1 MKELTLSELREIYPS
16 IKATSKKRFLELV
29 AEQQESVD
37 DLAALEADGVENEY
51 LASQKNVND
60 FKESK
65 SDKITQGLNTDEL
78 TWYNIVDYILSESK
92 SNKKILIKTEST
104 FDADFLFQHLKE
116 KLFPVLEESN
126 TVLMASSTRRDIHM
140 NGSCYVRLVC
150 QANYTHIKRLIA
162 YNTFK
167 TVVN

>member
-1 MKELTLSELREIYPS
+1 MQELSLSELREIYPD
-16 IKATSKKRFLELV
+16 IKATSKKKFLELV
-29 AEQQESVD
+29 AEQEEVVVEEILEKEEEVAVAVVSISVS
-37 DLAALEADGVENEY
+37 N
-51 LASQKNVND
+51 S
-60 FKESK
+60 S
-65 SDKITQGLNTDEL
+65 EL
-78 TWYNIVDYILSESK
+78 TWYNIVDYIVGESK
-92 SNKKILIKTEST
+92 SNKKILIKTESS

-126 TVLMASSTRRDIHM
+126 TMLMASSTRRDMHI

-167 TVVN
+167 EVVN

>member
-1 MKELTLSELREIYPS
+1 MQELSLSELREIYPD
-16 IKATSKKRFLELV
+16 IKATSKKKFLELV
-29 AEQQESVD
+29 AEQEEVVVEEILEKEEEVAVAVVSLSVS
-37 DLAALEADGVENEY
+37 N
-51 LASQKNVND
+51 S
-60 FKESK
+60 S
-65 SDKITQGLNTDEL
+65 EL
-78 TWYNIVDYILSESK
+78 TWYNIVDYIVGESK
-92 SNKKILIKTEST
+92 SNKKILIKTESS

-126 TVLMASSTRRDIHM
+126 TMLMASSTRRDMHI

-167 TVVN
+167 EVVN

>member
-1 MKELTLSELREIYPS
+1 MQELSLSELREIYPD

-29 AEQQESVD
+29 AEQEEVVIEEVIEEVVEEVVVSVP
-37 DLAALEADGVENEY
+37 V
-51 LASQKNVND
+51 
-60 FKESK
+60 
-65 SDKITQGLNTDEL
+65 SDSDEL
-78 TWYNIVDYILSESK
+78 TWYNIVDYIVRESK
-92 SNKKILIKTEST
+92 SNKKILIKTESS

-116 KLFPVLEESN
+116 KLFPILEENN
-126 TVLMASSTRRDIHM
+126 TVLMASSTRRDMHM

-150 QANYTHIKRLIA
+150 VANYTHIKRLIA

>member
-1 MKELTLSELREIYPS
+1 MQELSLSELREIYPN

-29 AEQQESVD
+29 AEQEEVR
-37 DLAALEADGVENEY
+37 VEE
-51 LASQKNVND
+51 VVEEVEV
-60 FKESK
+60 KEVVLDS
-65 SDKITQGLNTDEL
+65 DEL
-78 TWYNIVDYILSESK
+78 TWYNIVDYIAGESK
-92 SNKKILIKTEST
+92 SYKKILIKTESS

-116 KLFPVLEESN
+116 KLFPILEEDN
-126 TVLMASSTRRDIHM
+126 TMLMASSTRRDIHM

-150 QANYTHIKRLIA
+150 QANYAHIKRLIA

>member
-1 MKELTLSELREIYPS
+1 MQELSLSELREIYPD

-29 AEQQESVD
+29 AEQEEVV
-37 DLAALEADGVENEY
+37 AEEIVVEVP
-51 LASQKNVND
+51 K
-60 FKESK
+60 
-65 SDKITQGLNTDEL
+65 LNSDEL
-78 TWYNIVDYILSESK
+78 TWYNIVDYIVGESK
-92 SNKKILIKTEST
+92 SNKKILIKTESS

-116 KLFPVLEESN
+116 KLFPILEEDN
-126 TVLMASSTRRDIHM
+126 TMLMASSTRRDMHM

-167 TVVN
+167 SVVN